1 MLTQH
6 QIEYELNMRNYWKEG
21 DDQAPPIEPPIE
33 PPVTPPVT
41 PSGAGLIDRFGS
53 LALVSV
59 GVLFLL
65 AIFPG
70 QSDEIGGTS

>member
-33 PPVTPPVT
+33 PPVTPPEE
-41 PSGAGLIDRFGS
+41 GLIDRYGS

-59 GVLFLL
+59 SVLFLL

>member
-6 QIEYELNMRNYWKEG
+6 QIEYELNVRNYWKEG
-21 DDQAPPIEPPIE
+21 DDQAPPKE
-33 PPVTPPVT
+33 PPVIPPEE
-41 PSGAGLIDRFGS
+41 GLIDRYGS

-59 GVLFLL
+59 SVLFLL